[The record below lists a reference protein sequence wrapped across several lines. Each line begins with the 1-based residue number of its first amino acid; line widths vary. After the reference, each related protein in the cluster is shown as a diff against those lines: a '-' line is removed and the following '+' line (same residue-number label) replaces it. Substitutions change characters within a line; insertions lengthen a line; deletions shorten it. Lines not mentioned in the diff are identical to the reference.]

1 MAKVNFK
8 CRRFECALREGTHN
22 EGRIFENHCHPEYEL
37 IAVLEGSVSV
47 VVEGSK
53 MELRSCEAAII
64 PPFCYHSIY
73 TDGKSNY
80 KRITALFGNEMIP
93 PEISADFTEKSAKS
107 LAVAHPSLRP
117 ILDSLRTTMMEEELP
132 KYESFILGCLVQ
144 ILYVHTYRKS
154 RSYEIDADPRV
165 KSITEYIDSH
175 LCEKITL
182 DDLSEHLFV
191 SKSTLCHIFSEEMK
205 ISVKQYVLQKK
216 LAYAARLIGEGAS
229 ASSAAERIGYENYAN
244 FYKVYKKTFGASPR
258 SVKQK

>member
-1 MAKVNFK
+1 MARVNFK
-8 CRRFECALREGTHN
+8 CGRFECALREGTHK

-47 VVEGSK
+47 VAEGSK
-53 MELRSCEAAII
+53 IELGYGEAAII

-80 KRITALFGNEMIP
+80 KRITALFGSGMIP
-93 PEISADFTEKSAKS
+93 PEIYGDFTLKSESTFVASHSS
-107 LAVAHPSLRP
+107 LGPMLDLLR
-117 ILDSLRTTMMEEELP
+117 RTMMESELA
-132 KYESFILGCLVQ
+132 KYESFLAGCLVQ
-144 ILYVHTYRKS
+144 LLYVYTYKES
-154 RSYEIDADPRV
+154 RSYEVNTDPRV
-165 KSITEYIDSH
+165 RSVTEYIDSH

-182 DDLSEHLFV
+182 DQLSEHLFV
-191 SKSTLCHIFSEEMK
+191 SKSTLCHIFREEMK

-229 ASSAAERIGYENYAN
+229 ASSAAESIGYDNYAN

-258 SVKQK
+258 RVKQK